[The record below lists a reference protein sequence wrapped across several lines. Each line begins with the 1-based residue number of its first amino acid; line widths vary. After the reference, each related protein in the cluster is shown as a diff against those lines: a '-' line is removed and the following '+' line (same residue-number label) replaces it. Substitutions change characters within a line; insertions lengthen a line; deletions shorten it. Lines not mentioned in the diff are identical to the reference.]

1 MITRIA
7 ALTVAAI
14 VATAVTTFL
23 VICVGLVADLASGAN
38 ASTGWGN
45 LFGTMLF
52 GVGWAV
58 VLGFIG
64 AYVAMAVG
72 VALFGRGQ
80 RTRSYVVAGV
90 AAGLLHSLVGVALKL
105 ATGQVGVGTGADDV
119 LSSIIMWGG
128 FILTNL
134 PGWNV
139 VAATIVASMLAGA
152 LAGLVYAR
160 LIGVRSNPR
169 R

>member
-1 MITRIA
+1 MISRIA

-23 VICVGLVADLASGAN
+23 VICAGLVADLASGAN
-38 ASTGWGN
+38 ANSGWGN

-64 AYVAMAVG
+64 AFVAMAVG
-72 VALFGRGQ
+72 VTIFGRGQ
-80 RTRSYVVAGV
+80 RTRSYVLAGV

-105 ATGQVGVGTGADDV
+105 AVGQEGYAAGTNDV
-119 LSSIIMWGG
+119 LGSIILWGG

-139 VAATIVASMLAGA
+139 VAVTIPASMLAGA

-160 LIGVRSNPR
+160 LIGARPDPR

>member
-14 VATAVTTFL
+14 VATAVTTFI
-23 VICVGLVADLASGAN
+23 VICAGVSIDLGTGAN
-38 ASTGWGN
+38 ASTGWGS
-45 LFGTMLF
+45 LFSTLIF
-52 GVGWAV
+52 GDA
-58 VLGFIG
+58 II
-64 AYVAMAVG
+64 
-72 VALFGRGQ
+72 GRGQ
-80 RTRSYVVAGV
+80 RTRSYVLAGV
-90 AAGLLHSLVGVALKL
+90 AAGLLHSLVGVGLKL
-105 ATGQVGVGTGADDV
+105 AVGQDGLATGTSDV
-119 LSSIIMWGG
+119 LDSIIIWGG

-139 VAATIVASMLAGA
+139 VAVTIVASMLAGA

-160 LIGVRSNPR
+160 LIGVRSNSR